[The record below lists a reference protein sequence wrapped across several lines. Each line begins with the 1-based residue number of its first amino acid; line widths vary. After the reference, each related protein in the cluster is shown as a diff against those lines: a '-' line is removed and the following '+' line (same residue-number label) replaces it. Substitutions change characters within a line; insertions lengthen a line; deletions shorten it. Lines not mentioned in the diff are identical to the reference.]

1 MKQEKKVW
9 TFNKVRPCKEQT
21 QSPHGGSVVTPIY
34 QTITY
39 SIPNVQ
45 ELLARYRHRK
55 EGYGITENLVRASIG
70 IEDLS
75 DLDKDFKN
83 ALSHL

>member
-1 MKQEKKVW
+1 
-9 TFNKVRPCKEQT
+9 
-21 QSPHGGSVVTPIY
+21 
-34 QTITY
+34 
-39 SIPNVQ
+39 VQ

-75 DLDKDFKN
+75 DLEKDFKN
-83 ALSHL
+83 ALSRL